1 MLQSSKD
8 HVTPAVLEAFLEL
21 TQYLVKLPTGGVLLK
36 HLFDYILFNPQ
47 LWVHTS
53 VEVRPRGKVCVCVG
67 VGVSAGWVHIC
78 VEVRPGGDGGWGG
91 AGWVEV
97 SPVGDWG
104 GGGGRLG
111 AHLWR

>member
-53 VEVRPRGKVCVCVG
+53 VEVRPRGKV
-67 VGVSAGWVHIC
+67 
-78 VEVRPGGDGGWGG
+78 
-91 AGWVEV
+91 
-97 SPVGDWG
+97 G
-104 GGGGRLG
+104 GGGGGGGCLQAG
-111 AHLWR
+111 CTSVWR

>member
-53 VEVRPRGKVCVCVG
+53 VEVRLREGGCLQ
-67 VGVSAGWVHIC
+67 AGC
-78 VEVRPGGDGGWGG
+78 T
-91 AGWVEV
+91 
-97 SPVGDWG
+97 PV
-104 GGGGRLG
+104 
-111 AHLWR
+111 WR